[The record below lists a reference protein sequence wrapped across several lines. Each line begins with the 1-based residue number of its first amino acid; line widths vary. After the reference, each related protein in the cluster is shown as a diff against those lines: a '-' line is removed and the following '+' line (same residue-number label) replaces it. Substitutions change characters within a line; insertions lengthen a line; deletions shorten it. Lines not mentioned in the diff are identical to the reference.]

1 MNQKVIIAPN
11 AFKGALDAFQVAEAI
26 SSGLKLSRL
35 TLQHEFLPIADGGDG
50 TLEVLVG
57 FFKGTY
63 VTCRVD
69 DPLGRP
75 IQAKFGLIDE
85 GKTAVIEMAAASGI
99 RHLKEHELNPLEVST
114 SGTGQLIRQ
123 ALDRKVDEVI
133 ITLGGSATVDGALG
147 MLQELGLQVSDKA
160 GNALEANGK
169 NLQEISEIDLVPLQK
184 RVGKTRFTLLCDVDN
199 PLLGEKGAAAVFGP
213 QKGATAAMIP
223 VLESGL
229 KNFSQVT
236 KQVTGMEVGTMPHG
250 GAAGGCAAFLHA
262 YLDAQ
267 IVDGAA
273 FLLNKMGVEHKMKD
287 SSMLITAEGR
297 IDEQTRHGKGP
308 YSVAKKAHDEG
319 LLVVALAGQIAAD
332 FEVTEYP
339 AFDAV
344 FPIGAGPSNLD
355 EAIEK
360 TALNLKRTATQIGNL
375 LAAQIG

>member
-26 SSGLKLSRL
+26 SSGLKLSHL
-35 TLQHEFLPIADGGDG
+35 SNEHEILPIADGGDG

-57 FFKGTY
+57 FFQGTY
-63 VTCRVD
+63 ITCQVD

-75 IQAKFGLIDE
+75 IQAKFGLIED
-85 GKTAVIEMAAASGI
+85 GKTAIIEMAAASGI
-99 RHLKEHELNPLEVST
+99 RHLKEHELNPLKAST
-114 SGTGQLIRQ
+114 TGTGQLIRE

-147 MLQELGLQVSDKA
+147 MLQELGLEVFDKD
-160 GNALEANGK
+160 GKALMGNGK
-169 NLQEISEIDLVPLQK
+169 NLWEISRINLEPLQK

-213 QKGATAAMIP
+213 QKGATPAMVP
-223 VLESGL
+223 MLESGL

-236 KQVTGMEVGTMPHG
+236 KQVTGIEVGTMPHG

-262 YLDAQ
+262 YLGAQ

-273 FLLNKMGVEHKMKD
+273 FLLDKMGFENKMKD
-287 SSMLITAEGR
+287 STILITAEGR

-319 LLVVALAGQIAAD
+319 LFVVALAGQIAAD
-332 FEVTEYP
+332 FNISEYP
-339 AFDAV
+339 AFDVV
-344 FPIGAGPSNLD
+344 FPIGAGPSSLD